1 MLTDFA
7 RKSAREL
14 LNAVARFFNRLGL
27 TPNILTVIGFL
38 LVCLIALVIALGY
51 EALGAV
57 LLIFGAGF
65 DATDGALARLTNRV
79 TKFGGF
85 FDSTLD
91 RYADGV
97 LMLALVWRGI
107 ESNDRWMIVL
117 AVIALI
123 GAFLVSYTRARA
135 EGLGL
140 QLKEGWFTRL
150 ERMLVLILGLLS
162 TLFFGQV
169 GLLIALAILAVLS
182 NVTAV
187 QRILLTRQKLGE

>member
-1 MLTDFA
+1 MLTEWA
-7 RKSAREL
+7 RQRARAF
-14 LNAVARFFNRLGL
+14 LNGVAVFFNRLGL
-27 TPNILTVIGFL
+27 TPNILTVIGFG
-38 LVCLIALVIALGY
+38 LVCVIAVVIALGY

-107 ESNDRWMIVL
+107 ESNNRWMIVL
-117 AVIALI
+117 AVVALI

>member
-14 LNAVARFFNRLGL
+14 LNAVAGFFNRLGL
-27 TPNILTVIGFL
+27 TPNLLTVIGFL
-38 LVCLIALVIALGY
+38 LVCLIAAVIAMGY

-97 LMLALVWRGI
+97 LMLALVWRGLVHR
-107 ESNDRWMIVL
+107 NDWLVVL
-117 AVIALI
+117 SVVALI
-123 GAFLVSYTRARA
+123 GSFLVSYTRARA

-150 ERMLVLILGLLS
+150 ERMIVLILGLLS

-182 NVTAV
+182 NITAV
-187 QRILLTRQKLGE
+187 QRIWLTRQKLGE